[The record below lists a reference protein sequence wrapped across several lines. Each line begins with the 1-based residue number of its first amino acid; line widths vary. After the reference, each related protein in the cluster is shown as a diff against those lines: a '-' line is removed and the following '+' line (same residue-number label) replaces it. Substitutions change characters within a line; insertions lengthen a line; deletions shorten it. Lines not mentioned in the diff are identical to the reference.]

1 MSAVSLVLF
10 FSILVVMACNFLSVD
25 SWILAIFWSM
35 SPVCLAMAVSSAWST
50 RVLICV
56 LMSVGIEVELVGG
69 MRS

>member
-10 FSILVVMACNFLSVD
+10 FSILVVIACSFLSVD

-35 SPVCLAMAVSSAWST
+35 PSVCFAMAVSSAWST

-56 LMSVGIEVELVGG
+56 LISVGIEVLLVGG
-69 MRS
+69 MSS